1 MAPPTFSPD
10 GKFMWTGSEWIPA
23 PPGSTQTAN
32 VNLQDSVVGGDVNIT
47 QNHNQETLT
56 CPNCGTKGSVQL
68 LACIGIKPY
77 PDCKQI
83 DYCSFCID
91 SVVSSRVRL
100 MGYDVG
106 DPMYTRLFKNHVK
119 CNRCWRI
126 QWMKS

>member
-1 MAPPTFSPD
+1 MVAPTLSPD

-68 LACIGIKPY
+68 LACLY
-77 PDCKQI
+77 CKKI

-91 SVVSSRVRL
+91 RVVWSRVQL
-100 MGYDVG
+100 MGSSG
-106 DPMYTRLFKNHVK
+106 DPNLYTPLFKEFVK
-119 CNRCWRI
+119 CNRCWRN